1 MQILSAALAF
11 AITMLIL
18 SLVTNV
24 LVETFHRLLRM
35 RSVGLKLMLGHLFDR
50 VIAPLLSGPDGA
62 VSEQQRAEFINMMT
76 VNRAP
81 TGTAFRGD
89 ISRTSDGQ
97 ATGEGDEGFFR
108 WPWNGRRLDKLSVEG
123 FMARLGGS
131 GFSDEIR
138 AAGTGSVAGLDLVL
152 ADIGQK
158 FADFGNEAS
167 LFFQQRARFTAV
179 VISVLVAW
187 FVYVHPYD
195 IFSTFLRDPE
205 VTDAVIALQDAT
217 LTEFE
222 AQKADL
228 TASQAALAKAE
239 EEAAMAGGDAASED
253 QAVADAAAE
262 VTTAREKLEDT
273 VDILQKAGVP
283 IGWTDTKMTAVG
295 FCKKSPFGLF
305 DLPYP
310 CTGAGFTTAIW
321 LILGGFLVGLG
332 GPFWYDL
339 VKSLSSIRSVLGA
352 GGAKAGDP
360 APPGQNDT
368 SSSALKSAI
377 DHFKVSAAG
386 RDAVMGAGVSEQEE
400 EPAVG

>member
-50 VIAPLLSGPDGA
+50 VIAPLLSGPDSA
-62 VSEQQRAEFINMMT
+62 VSAQQRAEFIDMMT

-195 IFSTFLRDPE
+195 IFSTFMRDPK
-205 VTDAVIALQDAT
+205 VTAAVIEMQDAT
-217 LTEFE
+217 MTEFE
-222 AQKADL
+222 ENEKAL
-228 TASQAALAKAE
+228 AASQNAHAKAE
-239 EEAAMAGGDAASED
+239 EAQATAGGDAASED
-253 QAVADAAAE
+253 KLVEDAAKE
-262 VTTAREKLEDT
+262 VTAAKEKLLDS
-273 VDILQKAGVP
+273 VASLQRAGVP
-283 IGWTDTKMTAVG
+283 IGWTKSRLDNAG
-295 FCKKSPFGLF
+295 FCEWSPFVRL

-332 GPFWYDL
+332 GPFWFDL